1 MNNNSKKDVTKILD
15 SVFKGSRGDES
26 RQGDAAAT
34 KTNTCDSQD
43 IPEPE
48 VMEKAKHRRF
58 TIEYKAKIVR
68 EADACTELGQIGALL
83 RREGLY
89 SSHLSKWRR
98 AYQMGAL
105 AGLRDDKRG
114 RRRTKQPLEIE
125 NEQLKK
131 KNAQLK
137 KRLNKAE
144 AIIDIQKKISSVLTD
159 AQVSAESEGSN

>member
-1 MNNNSKKDVTKILD
+1 MNSNGKKDVTGILD
-15 SVFKGSRGDES
+15 SVLKKPRGNES
-26 RQGDAAAT
+26 KQDNAAVKSNA
-34 KTNTCDSQD
+34 CDRRD

-48 VMEKAKHRRF
+48 VTEKAKHRRF

-68 EADACTELGQIGALL
+68 EADACTESGQIGALL

-98 AYQMGAL
+98 AYQVGAL

-131 KNAQLK
+131 QNAQLK
-137 KRLNKAE
+137 KRLSKAE
-144 AIIDIQKKISSVLTD
+144 VIIDIQKKISSVLID
-159 AQVSAESEGSN
+159 VPASDESEENN